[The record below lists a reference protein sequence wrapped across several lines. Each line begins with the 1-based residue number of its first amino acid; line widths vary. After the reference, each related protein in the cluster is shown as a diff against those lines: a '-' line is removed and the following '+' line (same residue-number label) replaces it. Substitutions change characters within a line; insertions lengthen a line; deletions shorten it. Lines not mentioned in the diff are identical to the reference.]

1 MGISNFFT
9 NTLETREMHRDG
21 DLRTRYYRNNFDQC
35 LDVIRALAKKSDL
48 DIRDVNKAH
57 GEIYLLGNGFDVIV
71 TISQIN
77 PIESGVDFK
86 INYFSTFGWGKPRK
100 RIVEFYKYLDANLKF
115 KGVSLHQ

>member
-1 MGISNFFT
+1 MAISNFFI

-35 LDVIRALAKKSDL
+35 LEVVRTMAQKSALEV
-48 DIRDVNKAH
+48 RDVNKTH
-57 GEIYLLGNGFDVIV
+57 GEIYLLGDGFDVIV
-71 TISQIN
+71 TVSQIN

-86 INYFSTFGWGKPRK
+86 INYFSTFGWGRPKK
-100 RIVEFYKYLDANLKF
+100 RIMEFYKFLDAKLKF